1 LKNRICISILPKTV
15 TEAKTLIEKAQEA
28 QADLVEVRLDQLKDL
43 TELTGLKNITK
54 TPLIATNRKAAI
66 AKMDPQ
72 QTLLKAAKSGFE
84 FVDIDLHNP
93 NLKENLKELTN
104 FGTKPIISYHDYLG
118 PVANNELES
127 ILEQE
132 IENCA
137 EICKVVTTAK
147 TFEDNLTLL
156 HFVQKASSK
165 AKIISFAMGEKGK
178 ISRLLSPVFGAY
190 LTFAYLEG
198 ATETAPGQMAI
209 QEMRAAYGLL
219 GLK

>member
-1 LKNRICISILPKTV
+1 LKTRICISIFPKTG
-15 TEAKTLIEKAQEA
+15 TEAKTLIEKAREA

-43 TELTGLKNITK
+43 TELTSLKDTTK

-72 QTLLKAAKSGFE
+72 QTLFKAAKSGFE
-84 FVDIDLHNP
+84 FVDIDIHNP
-93 NLKENLKELTN
+93 NLKENLKELIN

-132 IENCA
+132 IENGA
-137 EICKVVTTAK
+137 EICKIVTTAK
-147 TFEDNLTLL
+147 TLEDNLTLL
-156 HFVQKASSK
+156 NFVQKVSSRT
-165 AKIISFAMGEKGK
+165 KIISFAMGEKGR

-198 ATETAPGQMAI
+198 ATETAPGQMTI
-209 QEMRAAYGLL
+209 QEMRATYSLL
-219 GLK
+219 GIE